1 MHMRV
6 IIQPAVVGVQH
17 RYSTRGAAQFS
28 VIPAEGA
35 DGLPRTAG
43 DQVIHHALMLPG
55 KRMELG
61 GQSERH
67 HEVIAGNQLLRLLV
81 YPALRLV
88 RLAVRAMAM
97 STGVRQIA
105 LFLAVITGK
114 LYLVAH
120 AAATNSKGIQR
131 RQLAG

>member
-1 MHMRV
+1 M
-6 IIQPAVVGVQH
+6 GVQRGH
-17 RYSTRGAAQFS
+17 RTGGAAEFF
-28 VIPAEGA
+28 VILTEGV

-43 DQVIHHALMLPG
+43 DQVVHHALMLPG

-88 RLAVRAMAM
+88 RLAVRAVAM

-105 LFLAVITGK
+105 LFGAVIAGK
-114 LYLVAH
+114 FHPGAH
-120 AAATNSKGIQR
+120 AATANSEGTQCRK
-131 RQLAG
+131 LAG